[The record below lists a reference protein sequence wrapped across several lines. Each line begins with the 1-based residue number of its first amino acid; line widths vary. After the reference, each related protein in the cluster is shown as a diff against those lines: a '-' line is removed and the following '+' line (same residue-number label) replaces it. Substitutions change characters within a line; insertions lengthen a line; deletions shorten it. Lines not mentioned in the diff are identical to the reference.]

1 MAVSKPSFAVPHM
14 YAPVYYASYLFP
26 VRHFIEIGQTLL
38 YGNYGYAY
46 MWTNVVALLLFL
58 LLPLLLLPHLKRS
71 LISRKYDNIE

>member
-1 MAVSKPSFAVPHM
+1 
-14 YAPVYYASYLFP
+14 
-26 VRHFIEIGQTLL
+26 
-38 YGNYGYAY
+38 